1 MVSLKDS
8 KRKPNGLLTETGDG
22 RIRISFYPNR
32 NESKKDKKM
41 AETRLE
47 VSLLKL
53 KPETGVDTGGRV
65 KEKVTSSKG
74 DNLEEFKVYAQLQN
88 YKFAGG

>member
-8 KRKPNGLLTETGDG
+8 KRKPNGLLTESGDG

-41 AETRLE
+41 AERL
-47 VSLLKL
+47 
-53 KPETGVDTGGRV
+53 D
-65 KEKVTSSKG
+65 
-74 DNLEEFKVYAQLQN
+74 
-88 YKFAGG
+88 